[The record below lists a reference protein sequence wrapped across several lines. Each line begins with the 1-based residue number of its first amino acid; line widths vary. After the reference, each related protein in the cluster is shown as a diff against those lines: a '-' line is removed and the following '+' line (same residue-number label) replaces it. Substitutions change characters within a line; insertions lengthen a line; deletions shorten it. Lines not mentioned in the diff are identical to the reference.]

1 MTSGGPWVTRPRG
14 FPRSGPRQ
22 LDRRAWLGLGAA
34 GLLGWGVSAWLRR
47 QGAPPQRLGDTP
59 VFRQVVDD
67 PGSPRI
73 GPASAD
79 VTVVVFTDY
88 QCPVCRR
95 TDAALGRLMAQDPQV
110 AVIYKDWPILG
121 EASRAAAQVALAAA
135 RQGRYAEVHGA
146 LMASRGALSADRIRD
161 AGASAGVDWSRLQAD
176 RARDA
181 AQIEAQLDRHALQA
195 FALGLEGTPAY
206 LVGPRLVRGGLD
218 DGALRRLV
226 KGARAD
232 RPRRRG

>member
-1 MTSGGPWVTRPRG
+1 MGARGSASAPPACWV
-14 FPRSGPRQ
+14 
-22 LDRRAWLGLGAA
+22 
-34 GLLGWGVSAWLRR
+34 
-47 QGAPPQRLGDTP
+47 GAPPQRLGETP

-73 GPASAD
+73 GSASAD

-95 TDAALGRLMAQDPQV
+95 TDAALGRLLAQDPRS

-135 RQGRYAEVHGA
+135 RQGRYAEVDAA
-146 LMASRGALSADRIRD
+146 LMASRGALSADRVR
-161 AGASAGVDWSRLQAD
+161 GAAVSAGVDWSRLAAD
-176 RARDA
+176 RRREC
-181 AQIEAQLDRHALQA
+181 AQIEAQLGRHALQA

-206 LVGPRLVRGGLD
+206 LVGRQLVRGGLD
-218 DGALRRLV
+218 DGALRRLMKV
-226 KGARAD
+226 ARAD
-232 RPRRRG
+232 RSRRG

>member
-1 MTSGGPWVTRPRG
+1 MSSGEPRVDRTAG
-14 FPRSGPRQ
+14 FPSSEGPL

-73 GPASAD
+73 GPATAN
-79 VTVVVFTDY
+79 VFVVIFTDY

-121 EASRAAAQVALAAA
+121 EASRSAAQVALAAA
-135 RQGRYAEVHGA
+135 RQGRYAEVHVA
-146 LMASRGALSADRIRD
+146 LMASRGALSAQRLR
-161 AGASAGVDWSRLQAD
+161 GAAVSAGVDWPRLELD
-176 RARDA
+176 RRRDA
-181 AQIEAQLDRHALQA
+181 AQIEAQLGRHALQA

-206 LVGPRLVRGGLD
+206 LVGPRLVRGGLS

-226 KGARAD
+226 KIARAEQ
-232 RPRRRG
+232 RR

>member
-1 MTSGGPWVTRPRG
+1 M
-14 FPRSGPRQ
+14 
-22 LDRRAWLGLGAA
+22 DRRASLGLGAA

-47 QGAPPQRLGDTP
+47 QGAPPQRLGETP

-73 GPASAD
+73 GSPSAD
-79 VTVVVFTDY
+79 VAVVVFTDY
-88 QCPVCRR
+88 QCPICRR
-95 TDAALGRLMAQDPQV
+95 TDAALGRLLAQDPRA

-121 EASRAAAQVALAAA
+121 EASRSAAQVALAAA
-135 RQGRYAEVHGA
+135 RQGRYAEVHAA
-146 LMASRGALSADRIRD
+146 LMASRGALSADRIR
-161 AGASAGVDWSRLQAD
+161 GAAVSAGVDWSRLEAD
-176 RARDA
+176 RSRDA
-181 AQIEAQLDRHALQA
+181 AQIEAQLGRHTLQA

-226 KGARAD
+226 KAARAD
-232 RPRRRG
+232 RTRRRG

>member
-1 MTSGGPWVTRPRG
+1 MSAAEPRVTRPGG
-14 FPRSGPRQ
+14 FPGSGPRQ
-22 LDRRAWLGLGAA
+22 LDRRAWIGLGAA
-34 GLLGWGVSAWLRR
+34 GLLGWSVSAWLRR

-73 GPASAD
+73 GPATAS
-79 VTVVVFTDY
+79 VTVVIFTDY

-95 TDAALGRLMAQDPQV
+95 TDAALDRLMAQDPQV

-121 EASRAAAQVALAAA
+121 EPSRAAAQVALAAA
-135 RQGRYAEVHGA
+135 RQGRYAEVHAA
-146 LMASRGALSADRIRD
+146 LMASRGALSADRIR
-161 AGASAGVDWSRLQAD
+161 GAAVSAGVDWSRLEAD
-176 RARDA
+176 RVRDA
-181 AQIEAQLDRHALQA
+181 AQIEAQLGRHALQA

-206 LVGPRLVRGGLD
+206 LVGRQLVRSGLD

-226 KGARAD
+226 KIARID
-232 RPRRRG
+232 RSRRG

>member
-1 MTSGGPWVTRPRG
+1 MSSGDRRVTRPG
-14 FPRSGPRQ
+14 GLPRSGPRQ

-67 PGSPRI
+67 PGAPWI
-73 GPASAD
+73 GSASAD

-88 QCPVCRR
+88 QCPICRR
-95 TDAALGRLMAQDPQV
+95 TDAALGRLLAQDPRV

-121 EASRAAAQVALAAA
+121 EISRAAAQVALGAAL
-135 RQGRYAEVHGA
+135 QGLYAEVHFA
-146 LMASRGALSADRIRD
+146 LMATPGALSVERIHD
-161 AGASAGVDWSRLQAD
+161 AAVSAGVDWSRLEVD
-176 RARDA
+176 RDRYA
-181 AQIEAQLDRHALQA
+181 AQIEAQLGRHALQA

-226 KGARAD
+226 KAARAD
-232 RPRRRG
+232 AP

>member
-1 MTSGGPWVTRPRG
+1 MSSGEPRVTRPGG
-14 FPRSGPRQ
+14 FPTSASRR

-34 GLLGWGVSAWLRR
+34 GLLGWGVSAWLR
-47 QGAPPQRLGDTP
+47 RLGDTP

-88 QCPVCRR
+88 QCPICRR
-95 TDAALGRLMAQDPQV
+95 TDLPLGRLMAQDPQA

-121 EASRAAAQVALAAA
+121 EISRAA
-135 RQGRYAEVHGA
+135 RQGLYAEVHFA
-146 LMASRGALSADRIRD
+146 LMATPGALSVERIHD
-161 AGASAGVDWSRLQAD
+161 AAVSAGVDWSRLEVD
-176 RARDA
+176 RDRDA
-181 AQIEAQLDRHALQA
+181 AQIEAQLGRHALQA

-206 LVGPRLVRGGLD
+206 LVGWQLVRGGLD

-226 KGARAD
+226 KIARAD
-232 RPRRRG
+232 RSRGG